1 MNTAIRNFTRL
12 FVLLALLLTSAVAFA
27 QDETSTDNSTVPFVG
42 IRYTDTD
49 EGILV
54 TGVITNTPA
63 AAANLEVGD
72 VITAIDGAEVEA
84 ASIQDILWGYDVDD
98 TVTLSIERD
107 GESLHQDVT
116 LMARPDDLFSSPDY
130 QITSDLAL
138 DGQWLFVGG
147 MITTTFDDAGYV
159 TCGTLIWRYLD
170 HADISAQAAVAAT
183 APNDDDD
190 DDEPESAVMRY
201 EEHYLIVQFIT
212 TGRRKPPPRRPRL
225 DVSHTYET
233 DSIRLGYGDGFIEVQ
248 ELDQEH
254 ELYAAGLRQFDLITS
269 VNGASIDEAEGIF
282 SSDVI
287 ALGVERG
294 NDLMTLSAPASTA
307 PLLMFGQEL
316 SSEQNRAEWLGLH
329 EKQVTL
335 GVRYLQLESNHPYF
349 GDSGIS
355 DGAYV
360 AEVIEGL
367 PAAEAGIQTGDVI
380 AAVDGL
386 AATSE
391 IDLRNRI
398 YAHRPGDEV
407 TLDVLRNGELI
418 QIDVVLR
425 VASS

>member
-27 QDETSTDNSTVPFVG
+27 QDETSTDSSTVPFVG
-42 IRYTDTD
+42 IRYTDTGG
-49 EGILV
+49 GILV

-84 ASIQDILWGYDVDD
+84 ASIQDILWAYDVDD
-98 TVTLSIERD
+98 TVTLSIERA
-107 GESLHQDVT
+107 GESFYQDVA
-116 LMARPDDLFSSPDY
+116 LMARPDDLFSSSDY
-130 QITSDLAL
+130 QITSDLAV

-147 MITTTFDDAGYV
+147 VITTTFDDVGYV
-159 TCGTLIWRYLD
+159 TCGTLIWRYID
-170 HADISAQAAVAAT
+170 HADISAQAAT
-183 APNDDDD
+183 DPNDGDD
-190 DDEPESAVMRY
+190 DDESESAVMRY
-201 EEHYLIVQFIT
+201 DEHYLIVQFTIM
-212 TGRRKPPPRRPRL
+212 GRHEPPPRRPRF

-233 DSIRLGYGDGFIEVQ
+233 DSVRLGYGDGFIEVQ

-269 VNGASIDEAEGIF
+269 VNGASIDEAEGLF
-282 SSDVI
+282 SGDVI
-287 ALGVERG
+287 ALEVERG
-294 NDLMTLSAPASTA
+294 DGLMAFAAPASTA
-307 PLLMFGQEL
+307 PLLMFGHEI

-349 GDSGIS
+349 GASGVS

-367 PAAEAGIQTGDVI
+367 PAAEAGIQIGDVI

-386 AATSE
+386 AVTSE

-407 TLDVLRNGELI
+407 MLDVLRDGELI
-418 QIDVVLR
+418 QIDVALR

>member
-27 QDETSTDNSTVPFVG
+27 QDETSTDSSTVPFVG
-42 IRYTDTD
+42 IRYVDTD

-72 VITAIDGAEVEA
+72 VVTAIDGAEVEA
-84 ASIQDILWGYDVDD
+84 ASIQDILWSYDVDD

-170 HADISAQAAVAAT
+170 HADISAQAAVAS
-183 APNDDDD
+183 NDDDD
-190 DDEPESAVMRY
+190 DESEAAVMRY

-212 TGRRKPPPRRPRL
+212 TGRRLRL

-269 VNGASIDEAEGIF
+269 VNGVSIDEAEDLF
-282 SSDVI
+282 SSDAI

-360 AEVIEGL
+360 AEVIDGL

-418 QIDVVLR
+418 QVDVVLR

>member
-12 FVLLALLLTSAVAFA
+12 FVLLALLLISAVAFA
-27 QDETSTDNSTVPFVG
+27 QDETSTDSSTVPFVG
-42 IRYTDTD
+42 IRYVDTD

-72 VITAIDGAEVEA
+72 VVTAIDGAEVEA
-84 ASIQDILWGYDVDD
+84 ASIQDILWSYDVDD

-170 HADISAQAAVAAT
+170 YADISAQAAVAS
-183 APNDDDD
+183 NDDDD
-190 DDEPESAVMRY
+190 DESEAAVTRY

-212 TGRRKPPPRRPRL
+212 TGRRKPPRWRRPRL

-269 VNGASIDEAEGIF
+269 VNGASIDEAEDLF
-282 SSDVI
+282 SSDAI

-360 AEVIEGL
+360 AEVIDGL

-380 AAVDGL
+380 VAVDGL
-386 AATSE
+386 TATSE